1 VRNLK
6 KDLEIY
12 KGVTQGKWSI
22 STRDNNSHYIEHS
35 IFSDDDQ
42 GTPIATDMYKR
53 DADFL
58 IAAHEGF
65 AEVIERAIAAEA
77 EVEKLRKQRTEDIE
91 LMEETV
97 EAQKLALATI
107 IKLRKAL
114 ALAHSM
120 ILGGE
125 QHTEQSRQVIE
136 GALGLR

>member
-1 VRNLK
+1 MR
-6 KDLEIY
+6 DL
-12 KGVTQGKWSI
+12 
-22 STRDNNSHYIEHS
+22 
-35 IFSDDDQ
+35 
-42 GTPIATDMYKR
+42 
-53 DADFL
+53 
-58 IAAHEGF
+58 
-65 AEVIERAIAAEA
+65 ERAIFAEA

-107 IKLRKAL
+107 TKLRKAL

-120 ILGGE
+120 ILCGE